1 MWEFFKLAMATLIP
15 MIVYGYFF
23 CDTVVVTMPNV
34 NVVDSSMPF
43 IMLVLL
49 LSDWMVK

>member
-1 MWEFFKLAMATLIP
+1 MWEFFKPTMATLNP
-15 MIVYGYFF
+15 MIVYGFF
-23 CDTVVVTMPNV
+23 CDTVVVSMPNV

-49 LSDWMVK
+49 LSDWMAK